1 MIAFFQRSIEDQLNL
16 ETGSD
21 LVEIGDAVLLTTEYV
36 HTRSANAM
44 NAKSSITPQKCSTEG
59 MMANTSDTIEYGSI
73 ATLSVHLQ
81 CTLVYPCTRSM
92 YTRIRWVSYRREKVE
107 ILYGAI
113 KDPSDK

>member
-59 MMANTSDTIEYGSI
+59 MMANTIG
-73 ATLSVHLQ
+73 HN
-81 CTLVYPCTRSM
+81 
-92 YTRIRWVSYRREKVE
+92 RIRLYRNSLHASTLYPGLPLHEKYVHSHKVGE
-107 ILYGAI
+107 L
-113 KDPSDK
+113 